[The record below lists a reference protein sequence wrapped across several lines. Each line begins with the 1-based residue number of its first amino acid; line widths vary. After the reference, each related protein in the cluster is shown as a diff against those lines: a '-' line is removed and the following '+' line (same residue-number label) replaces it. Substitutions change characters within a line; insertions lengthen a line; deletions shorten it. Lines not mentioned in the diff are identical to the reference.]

1 VESCKKSKS
10 SEKALP
16 LSRLRAGQRGVVVS
30 VKPGREIDFDKLRA
44 FGLIPGAPFL
54 IERTF
59 PALALRL
66 PYASLFLDDELAA
79 VILVNPTESPNRL
92 RKGRRTKKKFVR
104 SFLYAKL
111 KQYLCHK

>member
-1 VESCKKSKS
+1 MKSKS

-16 LSRLRAGQRGVVVS
+16 LSRLKAGQRGVIVS
-30 VKPGREIDFDKLRA
+30 IKSGRETDLYKLRA
-44 FGLIPGAPFL
+44 FGLTPGVQVL

-79 VILVNPTESPNRL
+79 GILVNPTESPKSL
-92 RKGRRTKKKFVR
+92 SKGYRTKKKFGR
-104 SFLYAKL
+104 SFIYTRL
-111 KQYLCHK
+111 KQYICHK